1 MYALSFAAP
10 LALLASSA
18 AAKKCMNMTVPVD
31 ISART
36 GVFDITVPKTNLEAT
51 TFIQNFTQQGR
62 NFTDLVLTGY
72 KTTAGTY
79 NISTQFCVPSE
90 NNVTNPTVQVLT
102 HGIGFDKTY
111 WDNPYNGFNYS
122 YVDVAVDTYKY
133 CTLSYDRLGI
143 GKSSHG
149 EALNEIQAFLEIAA
163 LAELTTMLRNGTLP
177 GVKHAFEKV
186 THVGHSFGS
195 AQTYALV
202 NMYPSISDG
211 IVLTGFSM
219 NASFVPFFGAGA
231 DFVLASL
238 NQPFRFGSAP
248 YETGDA
254 ILSSLASIFNVSTSV
269 EEEVSEAYGLTDYF
283 AGLETRQRVEYCEG
297 YLANKDVDTTQYL
310 FLLPGH
316 FDPQILY
323 AGERTKQPV
332 TVGELLTLGSGPM
345 VNAYKGPVL
354 VLTGSNDL
362 PYCGGDCLA
371 TGDPALASI
380 PAAVQKNFPNVP
392 AADFEAYIQPQTG
405 HGINFHYNATGAYK
419 VAQEFLGSKGLM
431 SS

>member
-1 MYALSFAAP
+1 MYALSFASV
-10 LALLASSA
+10 ALLASSA
-18 AAKKCMNMTVPVD
+18 AAKKCTNITVPVD

-62 NFTDLVLTGY
+62 NFTNLALTGY

-90 NNVTNPTVQVLT
+90 NGVKNPTVQVLT
-102 HGIGFDKTY
+102 HGIGFDRTY
-111 WDNPYNGFNYS
+111 WDIPYNGFNYS
-122 YVDVAVDTYKY
+122 YIDVAVDTYKY
-133 CTLSYDRLGI
+133 NTLSYDRLGI
-143 GKSSHG
+143 GQSSHG
-149 EALNEIQAFLEIAA
+149 EPLNEIQAFLEIAA
-163 LAELTTMLRNGTLP
+163 LASLTTKLRQGTFP
-177 GVKHAFEKV
+177 GINHAFPKV

-202 NMYPSISDG
+202 NLYPTISDG

-219 NASFVPFFGAGA
+219 NASFVGYFAAGA
-231 DFVLASL
+231 DFVLASR
-238 NQPFRFGSAP
+238 NQPFRFGTVP
-248 YETGDA
+248 YATGDA
-254 ILSSLASIFNVSTSV
+254 ILASLASIFKVSTAV
-269 EEEVSEAYGLTDYF
+269 EEQLSEAYGLTDYF
-283 AGLETRQRVEYCEG
+283 AGLETRQRVEYCDG

-316 FDPQILY
+316 FDPGILY

-332 TVGELLTLGSGPM
+332 TVGELLTLGSAPM
-345 VNAYKGPVL
+345 VNAFKGPVL

-371 TGDPALASI
+371 TGDPTLPSI
-380 PAAVQKNFPNVP
+380 PAAVRKNFPNVP

-405 HGINFHYNATGAYK
+405 HGLNFHYNATGAYR
-419 VAQEFLGSKGLM
+419 VAQEFLRVKGL
-431 SS
+431 